1 MSDRN
6 ERGTVRVL
14 FETIRLESREVEG
27 AVVEG
32 LAVAGFD
39 VEIEPDVK
47 PGKILGTNQQEG
59 GVTLKVYRRL
69 DRV

>member
-1 MSDRN
+1 MNGRD

-14 FETIRLESREVEG
+14 FETIRLESHEVES

-39 VEIEPDVK
+39 VEIEPNVK
-47 PGKILGTNQQEG
+47 PGKILGPNQQEG
-59 GVTLKVYRRL
+59 GVTLKVYRRM